1 MAARGT
7 PGRFELTALLALASA
22 LSALGID
29 LMLPA
34 FDHIRADLGLAA
46 GSTAVAGLVTTYF
59 LGLATGQLIY
69 GPLSDRYGRRP
80 ALYAGFGI
88 YALGAGAAALAPSL
102 GLLLF
107 ARFVWGLGAAGPRV
121 VTQAVIRD
129 TYEGDAMAKAMSL
142 VMALFVLVPIVAPSL
157 GAAVVSVTSWRWL
170 FVGCMAAT
178 LAMALW
184 TRRLP
189 ETLHPEHRL
198 ELRFGRVASAARMV
212 VSDRQAL
219 GYTLAQTALYGAFMS
234 WIGSAESIIS
244 DTFDQEGRFPI
255 IFGAMGAVIGIA
267 MLTNAR
273 IVHRFTARR
282 VVHAVLFVYLGAAAT
297 FVAVG
302 AATDGE
308 PPLAVFLLILVT
320 LVACHALL
328 IPNCTSIAMAPM
340 AAVAG
345 TAASLMGAA
354 LIAGGAVLGS
364 FVDGAFDGTIRP
376 LATGF
381 LGYGILGFTIILWAE
396 RGRLFQRS
404 DVPDEEAGLL
414 VVEAL

>member
-1 MAARGT
+1 MAVRGT

-102 GLLLF
+102 GLLLL

-142 VMALFVLVPIVAPSL
+142 VMALFVLVPIIAPSL

-178 LAMALW
+178 VGMALW

-198 ELRFGRVASAARMV
+198 ELRFGRLASAARMV

-219 GYTLAQTALYGAFMS
+219 AYTLAQTAMTREAPTQPRK
-234 WIGSAESIIS
+234 IHR
-244 DTFDQEGRFPI
+244 QEP
-255 IFGAMGAVIGIA
+255 AS
-267 MLTNAR
+267 T
-273 IVHRFTARR
+273 
-282 VVHAVLFVYLGAAAT
+282 AAAPID
-297 FVAVG
+297 G
-302 AATDGE
+302 ATIGTRRNTAMTSDM
-308 PPLAVFLLILVT
+308 
-320 LVACHALL
+320 AL
-328 IPNCTSIAMAPM
+328 AMASP
-340 AAVAG
+340 
-345 TAASLMGAA
+345 S
-354 LIAGGAVLGS
+354 
-364 FVDGAFDGTIRP
+364 
-376 LATGF
+376 
-381 LGYGILGFTIILWAE
+381 
-396 RGRLFQRS
+396 
-404 DVPDEEAGLL
+404 
-414 VVEAL
+414 